1 MINQWKIHEN
11 LYGNKKQREKD
22 SGNSCFHEKIEGFAV
37 KEKRG
42 RRFSRLALI
51 GSIRIRSFGSRKMN
65 SKAEIS
71 GVSRDY
77 LVQKVDTF
85 LERESERALFSKLNQ
100 TPSVS
105 CFCLCFFLP
114 SSMLSGH
121 SGKAKDH
128 RF

>member
-1 MINQWKIHEN
+1 M
-11 LYGNKKQREKD
+11 
-22 SGNSCFHEKIEGFAV
+22 

-71 GVSRDY
+71 GASRDC
-77 LVQKVDTF
+77 LVKKVDTF
-85 LERESERALFSKLNQ
+85 ILERER
-100 TPSVS
+100 
-105 CFCLCFFLP
+105 FFLNRIK
-114 SSMLSGH
+114 LSFCFLFLFVFLFAIINTKWPQWH

-128 RF
+128 RFKFVMSALQYLGNLAYLIYPMLFNGKTNIFTLQI